1 MKSHRYNGNTTIGSH
16 RQSFIRSP
24 TISTDMESAVPIWSL
39 IGISEQEYNYRFNMP
54 IKIEQEIKEKE
65 TETEKETEKIKEE
78 IKEEEIKEEKET
90 EKIKE
95 EQDFYKK
102 MTFDPKPSLVRQS
115 KSLRFKTNAPEW
127 V

>member
-54 IKIEQEIKEKE
+54 IKIEQ
-65 TETEKETEKIKEE
+65 KIKEE
-78 IKEEEIKEEKET
+78 ELLYDFRKNDARVTEDEVPPPTMRVVEDVNPDELHEI
-90 EKIKE
+90 
-95 EQDFYKK
+95 FNGR
-102 MTFDPKPSLVRQS
+102 PSW
-115 KSLRFKTNAPEW
+115 A
-127 V
+127 

>member
-24 TISTDMESAVPIWSL
+24 TISSDMESAVPIWSL
-39 IGISEQEYNYRFNMP
+39 IGISEQEYNYRFYMP
-54 IKIEQEIKEKE
+54 IKIKQEN
-65 TETEKETEKIKEE
+65 KEE
-78 IKEEEIKEEKET
+78 IKEEITEEIKEEKEN
-90 EKIKE
+90 IKDDYRNMSFE
-95 EQDFYKK
+95 
-102 MTFDPKPSLVRQS
+102 PKPNLVRKS

>member
-54 IKIEQEIKEKE
+54 IKIEQEIKEEIKE
-65 TETEKETEKIKEE
+65 TEIKEE
-78 IKEEEIKEEKET
+78 IKEKETEEIKED
-90 EKIKE
+90 IKE
-95 EQDFYKK
+95 EIKDDYRN
-102 MTFDPKPSLVRQS
+102 MTFEPKPSLVRQS